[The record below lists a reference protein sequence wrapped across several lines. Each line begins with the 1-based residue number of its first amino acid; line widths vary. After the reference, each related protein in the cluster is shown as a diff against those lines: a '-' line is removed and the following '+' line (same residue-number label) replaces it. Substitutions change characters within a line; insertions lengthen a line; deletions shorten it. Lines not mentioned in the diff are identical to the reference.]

1 MKSYLSLIPISAKI
15 HRQKNRLTLLCIIFA
30 VFLVTT
36 IFSLADMSVRMET
49 TRLFAKHSNLTLQNI
64 LNNPAVQN
72 FFLPAIVL
80 FVIVLI
86 AGVLMISSS
95 INSNVAQR
103 TKFFG
108 QMRCLGMTRRQII
121 RFVRL
126 EALNWCKTA
135 IPAGIGLG
143 IVTTWMLCA
152 CLRFMVGEEF
162 SSIPV
167 FGISAIGII
176 SGFLVG
182 IITVLLAASSPARH
196 AARISPVTAVSG
208 NFRKS
213 GKVKHLFHIRFLKIE
228 TALGI
233 NHAMSSK
240 KNLFLMTG
248 SFALSI
254 ILFLSFTVI
263 IEFVNHIMP
272 QLSNTSD
279 INISSRD
286 NSNTIDNAL
295 PAMLKNMD
303 GVKRV
308 FGSRDI
314 LNIPVKIGK
323 DGSRSKTI
331 DLISY
336 DSFDLDCLKKD
347 KLLKKGSNFSEVYGD
362 NGYVLVIQGKND
374 RLEKGDTIQIADR
387 KLIIAGALKCNP
399 FSSDGSADKKIT
411 LITSSDT
418 FTRLTGITGYSL
430 VQIQTTKKAS
440 NENVA
445 AIKRALKGKYTFS
458 DLRDQ
463 RTTNTHLAF
472 IFFVYA
478 FLAIIILVTV
488 LNIINSISLSV
499 SARTKQYGAMRA
511 VGMDGRQIT
520 KMIATEAFSYAIFGC
535 IIGSILG
542 LWISRILYKCL
553 ITNHFSYATWSIPII
568 PLSIILFFILAAA
581 VAATYA
587 PAKRIRNMVVTD
599 TIKEL

>member
-1 MKSYLSLIPISAKI
+1 MKSYLSLIPISAKV
-15 HRQKNRLTLLCIIFA
+15 HRQNRLTLLCIIFA
-30 VFLVTT
+30 VFLVMT

-64 LNNPAVQN
+64 LDNPAVQN
-72 FFLPAIVL
+72 FSLLATVL
-80 FVIVLI
+80 FLMVLI

-108 QMRCLGMTRRQII
+108 QMRCLGMTRQQII

-135 IPAGIGLG
+135 IPIGIGLG
-143 IVTTWMLCA
+143 MVATWILCA

-162 SSIPV
+162 SDIPV
-167 FGISAIGII
+167 FGISVIGII

-182 IITVLLAASSPARH
+182 IITVLLAAASPARH
-196 AARISPVTAVSG
+196 AAKISPVTAVSG
-208 NFRKS
+208 NFKKS
-213 GKVKHLFHIRFLKIE
+213 GRVKHLFQVRFLKIE

-233 NHAMSSK
+233 NHAISNK

-254 ILFLSFTVI
+254 ILFLGFNVI
-263 IEFVNHIMP
+263 IEFVDHIMP

-286 NSNTIDNAL
+286 GFNTIDGTL
-295 PAMLKNMD
+295 PGMLRSMP
-303 GVKRV
+303 GVKHV
-308 FGSRDI
+308 FCSRDI
-314 LNIPVKIGK
+314 LNVPARIGK
-323 DGSRSKTI
+323 DGFRSKTI
-331 DLISY
+331 DLVSY
-336 DSFDLDCLKKD
+336 DRFDLDCLKKD
-347 KLLKKGSNFSEVYGD
+347 NFLKKGSNLSEVYGD
-362 NGYVLVIQGKND
+362 NGYVLAIQGKND
-374 RLEKGDTIQIADR
+374 RLEKGDTIQIDNH
-387 KLIIAGALKCNP
+387 KLIIAGVLKCNP
-399 FSSDGSADKKIT
+399 FSSDGSADEKIT
-411 LITSSDT
+411 LITSSET

-430 VQIQTTKKAS
+430 VQIQTTKDVS
-440 NENVA
+440 DENVS
-445 AIKRALKGKYTFS
+445 AINRALKGKYTLS

-463 RTTNTHLAF
+463 RTTNTYLAF
-472 IFFVYA
+472 VFFVYA
-478 FLAIIILVTV
+478 FLSIIIMVTV
-488 LNIINSISLSV
+488 LNIMNSISLSV

-520 KMIATEAFSYAIFGC
+520 KMIAAEAFSYAIFGC

-542 LWISRILYKCL
+542 LWISKILYKCL
-553 ITNHFSYATWSIPII
+553 ITNHFSYATWSVPIV
-568 PLSIILFFILAAA
+568 PLLVILFFILAAA
-581 VAATYA
+581 VVATYA
-587 PAKRIRNMVVTD
+587 PTKRIRSMVVTD

>member
-1 MKSYLSLIPISAKI
+1 MKSYLSLIPISAKV
-15 HRQKNRLTLLCIIFA
+15 HRRQNRLTLLCIIFA

-72 FFLPAIVL
+72 FFLLASIL
-80 FVIVLI
+80 FVMVLI

-95 INSNVAQR
+95 LNSNVAQR

-108 QMRCLGMTRRQII
+108 QMRCLGMTRRQIN

-135 IPAGIGLG
+135 IPAGIVLG
-143 IVTTWMLCA
+143 ILATWILCTG
-152 CLRFMVGEEF
+152 LRFMVGEEF
-162 SSIPV
+162 SDIPV

-182 IITVLLAASSPARH
+182 IITVLLAAGSPARH

-213 GKVKHLFHIRFLKIE
+213 GRVKHLFQVRFFKTE

-233 NHAMSSK
+233 NHAISSK
-240 KNLFLMTG
+240 KNLFLMTS

-263 IEFVNHIMP
+263 IEFVDHIMP

-286 NSNTIDNAL
+286 GSNTIDNTL
-295 PAMLKNMD
+295 PAMLQRMD
-303 GVKRV
+303 GVKHV
-308 FGSRDI
+308 YGSRDI
-314 LNIPVKIGK
+314 LNVPAKIRKNGF
-323 DGSRSKTI
+323 RSKTI

-336 DSFDLDCLKKD
+336 DRFDLDCLKKD
-347 KLLKKGSNFSEVYGD
+347 KLLKKGSNLSEIYGD
-362 NGYVLVIQGKND
+362 SGYVLAIQGKND

-387 KLIIAGALKCNP
+387 KLVIAGALKYNP
-399 FSSDGSADKKIT
+399 FSSDGSADEKIT
-411 LITSSDT
+411 LITSSET

-445 AIKRALKGKYTFS
+445 AIHRALKGKYTFY
-458 DLRDQ
+458 DLRNQ
-463 RTTNTHLAF
+463 RTTNTYLAF
-472 IFFVYA
+472 VFFVYA
-478 FLAIIILVTV
+478 FLTIIILVAV
-488 LNIINSISLSV
+488 LNIMNSISMSV

-520 KMIATEAFSYAIFGC
+520 KMIVAEAFSYAIFGC
-535 IIGSILG
+535 IIGCILG
-542 LWISRILYKCL
+542 LWISKILYKSL
-553 ITNHFSYATWSIPII
+553 ITDHFSYATWSFPIV
-568 PLSIILFFILAAA
+568 PLAIILFFILAAA
-581 VAATYA
+581 IAAAYA
-587 PAKRIRNMVVTD
+587 PAKRIKNMVVTD